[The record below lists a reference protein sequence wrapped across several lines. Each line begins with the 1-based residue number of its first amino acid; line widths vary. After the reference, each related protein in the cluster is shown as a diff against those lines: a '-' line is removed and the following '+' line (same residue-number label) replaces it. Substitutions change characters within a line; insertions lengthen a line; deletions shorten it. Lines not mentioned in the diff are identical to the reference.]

1 MRKIISKSFELEYNE
16 PKKNR
21 LDAYLNGELDD
32 LTRSQIQ
39 KLIKDQNILVN
50 GQPVSK
56 SGYKITANDK
66 ITVNIPE
73 EEPIKAV
80 PENIPIEVVYEDQD
94 VIVVNKPQGMVVH
107 PAAGHPDKTL
117 VNAILYHCQINDD
130 DVIRPGIVHRIDKD
144 TSGLLMIAKN
154 NLAKQSLMKQLKE
167 KSNLREYLAI
177 VHGNFKEK
185 KGKITAPLGRSK
197 FDRKKQA
204 VVEDGRHAVT
214 HFEVL
219 EQFEDYSL
227 LKLKLETGRTHQ
239 IRVHMQYIGHPVAG
253 DPLYGPKN
261 TLPGKGQFLHAQTL
275 GFEHPRT
282 HEWMQFSIEPPK
294 IFQDTLEQ
302 LRSQH

>member
-94 VIVVNKPQGMVVH
+94 VIVVNKPQG
-107 PAAGHPDKTL
+107 
-117 VNAILYHCQINDD
+117 
-130 DVIRPGIVHRIDKD
+130 
-144 TSGLLMIAKN
+144 
-154 NLAKQSLMKQLKE
+154 
-167 KSNLREYLAI
+167 
-177 VHGNFKEK
+177 
-185 KGKITAPLGRSK
+185 
-197 FDRKKQA
+197 
-204 VVEDGRHAVT
+204 
-214 HFEVL
+214 
-219 EQFEDYSL
+219 
-227 LKLKLETGRTHQ
+227 
-239 IRVHMQYIGHPVAG
+239 
-253 DPLYGPKN
+253 
-261 TLPGKGQFLHAQTL
+261 
-275 GFEHPRT
+275 
-282 HEWMQFSIEPPK
+282 W
-294 IFQDTLEQ
+294 
-302 LRSQH
+302 